1 MKRYAL
7 LALVLVLA
15 VTGGLLAG
23 CSKGSKEIVIG
34 FVGPLT
40 GGSSFLGETGQ
51 KAVQLA
57 VDEINAQGG
66 VRGKQIRVVFEND
79 QSTPADGLAAVNKL
93 IDQDKAIALIGPFNS
108 SVTLAILDTI
118 ETKKVPIITTACNTT
133 ICSQGKQFVFRATF
147 DNKVQGIGLANYVLG
162 DLGITKVAV
171 LYPNDDFGIELKD
184 FFVQTA
190 EAKTGVDLASIQGY
204 NGGTTDFYG
213 ILTGI
218 KPLKPQAIILCGY
231 VEDSAQIMRQAKELG
246 IKTLFFGYGALA
258 DDSLQTLAGAACEG
272 LRLVTTFEPNYPLN
286 QVGTDLVAKYK
297 AKYGEDANNYSG
309 ESYGAIL
316 TLLDALDRAVTLDGQ
331 GVRDAIA
338 TANLD
343 VPIGTMSFDATGQ
356 CSAKMVIAEI
366 KDGKRVLSDVQPQ

>member
-1 MKRYAL
+1 VKRYAL
-7 LALVLVLA
+7 VALVLVVA
-15 VTGGLLAG
+15 IAGGLLAG
-23 CSKGSKEIVIG
+23 CKVSKEIVIG

-66 VRGKQIRVVFEND
+66 VKGKQIKVIFEND

-133 ICSQGKQFVFRATF
+133 ICTQGKKFVFRATF
-147 DNKVQGIGLANYVLG
+147 DNRVQGIGLADYVLE
-162 DLGITKVAV
+162 DLGIKKVAI

-190 EAKTGVDLASIQGY
+190 QAKTGVDVASIQGY

-218 KPLKPQAIILCGY
+218 KPLKPEAIILCGY

-246 IKTLFFGYGALA
+246 ITTQFFGYGGLA
-258 DDSLQTLAGAACEG
+258 DDSLQTLAGDACEG

-286 QVGTDLVAKYK
+286 QIGTDLVAKYK

-338 TANLD
+338 SANLD
-343 VPIGTMSFDATGQ
+343 VPIGTMSFDETGQ
-356 CSAKMVIAEI
+356 CSARLVIAEI
-366 KDGKRVLSDVQPQ
+366 KDGARVLAEKQPQ